1 MTQTL
6 SQGVLV
12 VDDDTSIRVALERVL
27 RKHGYDVASAATPRA
42 AIALARRARGRSAVA
57 IIDLDLGPASGAA
70 LVRHFLRR
78 RPYLGLIVFS
88 ANPDERGMDGLRALG
103 VRACLVK
110 PAAPECI
117 LEAVRRT
124 LDAN

>member
-1 MTQTL
+1 MSQTL
-6 SQGVLV
+6 YEGVLV

-42 AIALARRARGRSAVA
+42 AIALARRSRGRSGVA
-57 IIDLDLGPASGAA
+57 IIDLDLGPSSGVA

-78 RPYLGLIVFS
+78 RPRLGVIVFS
-88 ANPDERGMDGLRALG
+88 ASPDERWMERLRALG
-103 VRACLVK
+103 VRACLAK

-117 LEAVRRT
+117 LEAVRQT
-124 LDAN
+124 FDSN